1 MALVVRRGIETL
13 GKAVLGM
20 GLAKFAQQTERFD
33 APDGGAPGI
42 PRAAAIVTAA
52 KAATRAASGGLAL
65 KVQKHSQ
72 NEFKRLGI
80 KLRDAEP
87 GLTQLVDVWRKQNVD
102 RVTSLVE
109 FERDQ
114 LADIL
119 SKGAN
124 KTTAEL
130 RQIIQDRLEV
140 SRSKADL
147 LARDQVL
154 TLNSQISH
162 SRMQA
167 AGIEQ
172 AYWTTA
178 NDARVRDS
186 HEAMDGQLFDVDDP
200 PEVDGENVLP
210 GEPVQCRCVSAPRL
224 PELEED

>member
-1 MALVVRRGIETL
+1 MALVTRRGIEAL

-20 GLAKFAQQTERFD
+20 GLARFAQQTERFD
-33 APDGGAPGI
+33 APDDGAPGI
-42 PRAAAIVTAA
+42 PRAAAIVSAA
-52 KAATRAASGGLAL
+52 KAAVRAASSGLSA
-65 KVQKHSQ
+65 KVVKHSQ

-80 KLRDAEP
+80 KLRDVEP
-87 GLTQLVDVWRKQNVD
+87 GLTQLVDVWRKQNVE

-119 SKGAN
+119 SEGAN

-130 RQIIQDRLEV
+130 RQVIEDRLEV

-172 AYWTTA
+172 AFWTTA

-186 HEAMDGQLFDVDDP
+186 HEAMDGQLFDIDDP
-200 PEVDGENVLP
+200 PEVDGEHVLP
-210 GEPVQCRCVSAPRL
+210 GEPVQCRCVSAPKL
-224 PELEED
+224 PELED

>member
-1 MALVVRRGIETL
+1 MS
-13 GKAVLGM
+13 
-20 GLAKFAQQTERFD
+20 LARFAQQTERFD

-42 PRAAAIVTAA
+42 PRAAAIVSAA
-52 KAATRAASGGLAL
+52 KAATRAASGGLAM

-87 GLTQLVDVWRKQNVD
+87 GLTQLVDVWRKQNVE

-130 RQIIQDRLEV
+130 RQVIQDRLEV

-167 AGIEQ
+167 AGI
-172 AYWTTA
+172 
-178 NDARVRDS
+178 
-186 HEAMDGQLFDVDDP
+186 
-200 PEVDGENVLP
+200 
-210 GEPVQCRCVSAPRL
+210 
-224 PELEED
+224 